1 MTDYRHEAIAGA
13 KAVIVKVGTRVLTNP
28 QGGLDATR
36 IRLLADQLCR
46 IADTGRQTILVSSGA
61 VAAGV
66 AKLGLPQRPQVIAK
80 LQAVAAIG
88 QADLIRAYDQALA
101 NHGRHAAQ
109 VLLTV
114 GELRRRN
121 AYLNVRNALRQ
132 IHQLGSIAIINE
144 NDSVAVAELQT
155 TFGDND
161 RLAAA
166 VSGLLPEA
174 LLVILSDVAGLYDGP
189 PDQPSSRVLDIVPKI
204 DASILSL
211 AVDKA
216 SGVSRG
222 GMMSKLR
229 AALQATSYGHPTII
243 APGREDTVLDQIAAS
258 KSIGT
263 LFLPGE
269 RTVRGR
275 RRWIGSTA
283 PVAGQLIIDD
293 GAAKAISKQGA
304 SLLAVG
310 IRAVKGKFLR
320 GSVVSIHSLS
330 GEEVARG
337 LVNYRSEDILAIRG
351 VASDQI
357 PAILGRCPYE
367 CVVHRD
373 NMALTE
379 NGSTP

>member
-1 MTDYRHEAIAGA
+1 MTDHRREAIAGA
-13 KAVIVKVGTRVLTNP
+13 KAVIVKVGTRVLTNSH
-28 QGGLDATR
+28 GGLDANR
-36 IRLLADQLCR
+36 IRLLSDQLCR

-66 AKLGLPQRPQVIAK
+66 AKLGLSQRPQVIAK

-88 QADLIRAYDQALA
+88 QADLIRAYDQALTI
-101 NHGRHAAQ
+101 HGRHAAQ

-121 AYLNVRNALRQ
+121 AYLNIRNALRQ
-132 IHQLGSIAIINE
+132 IHQLGAIAIINE

-174 LLVILSDVAGLYDGP
+174 LLIILSDVAGLYDGP
-189 PDQPSSRVLDIVPKI
+189 LDQASSRVLDVVPKI
-204 DASILSL
+204 DEAILAL

-258 KSIGT
+258 KTIGT

-269 RTVRGR
+269 RSVRGR

-293 GAAKAISKQGA
+293 GAARAISKQGA

-320 GSVVSIHSLS
+320 GSVVSIHTLS
-330 GEEVARG
+330 GQEVARG

-357 PAILGRCPYE
+357 PTILGRCPYE
-367 CVVHRD
+367 SVVHRD
-373 NMALTE
+373 NMAMTE
-379 NGSTP
+379 SGSSS